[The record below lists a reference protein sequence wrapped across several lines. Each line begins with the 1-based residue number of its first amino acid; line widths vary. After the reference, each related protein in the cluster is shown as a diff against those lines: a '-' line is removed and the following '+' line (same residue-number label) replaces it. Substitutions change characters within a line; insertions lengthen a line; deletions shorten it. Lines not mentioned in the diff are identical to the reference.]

1 MISIIYLNKK
11 ESQKTETLFYL
22 SFMSITAAIEAVH
35 TDLIF
40 RQADGIAY
48 YVYCIELQ

>member
-22 SFMSITAAIEAVH
+22 SFMSITCAVEAVH
-35 TDLIF
+35 AYLIF
-40 RQADGIAY
+40 RQADGIAND
-48 YVYCIELQ
+48 VYCIELQ

>member
-1 MISIIYLNKK
+1 MINIIYLNKK

-35 TDLIF
+35 ADLIF
-40 RQADGIAY
+40 RQANSIAND
-48 YVYCIELQ
+48 VYCVKFQ